1 MHPRVMHARRLH
13 TRGLADAGP
22 LSIRLFCAS
31 LGLSEETPRW
41 PDVKVDF
48 FMWLVARVFTL
59 HATDEQDGAQPKKVA
74 GAGGLDATAEVGN
87 PADILHLR
95 ENLGKTAG
103 LHMPTHYD
111 VEKAAVKR
119 LAERAI
125 RSDEARVR
133 LLERL
138 ETEVETTEVL
148 RIGGASARCWEAS
161 GVVGVFMDEW
171 QRCDDEMRD
180 SLERRIDG
188 VFYEFDANGNGLLSY
203 GEFEELL
210 RQISPQ
216 HAENALD
223 LYDEALQYADDDDGM
238 EVESVNSEAWKA
250 VVLKYDILSIDPKQ
264 VALPP
269 RKPSPQTGAAPPRP
283 SRRTASE
290 A

>member
-1 MHPRVMHARRLH
+1 MHARRLH